1 MDDEEE
7 AEDGEATVFDTPIP
21 IPLNKIASSPLYPDP
36 SNPAHQACI
45 LCPDKVLKN
54 QQMTDSHM
62 TSKSHK
68 RALARFVAH
77 LQKGDPGSEDGRV
90 IVEEINTLLEKETKK
105 LERMKEMYA
114 AEIKGKSLENR
125 TNAKAKRLAKRA
137 LKAAAADPN
146 STATPST
153 SIQKPKQKKSEQPS
167 NPGEPSK
174 TQQRKAAR
182 REESIQKKRAAR
194 EAARIANGG
203 KDEGSVVDSETSEL
217 VPSKPIKRSKLA
229 AAKAESSPANR
240 RGGGGARAKAAKKSK
255 GGGMTEEEAAKRT
268 AEGRA
273 KKAAATKPADRG
285 WGARKAAAV
294 SERKE
299 GGGEKREGGG
309 ARKERGGSG
318 AGGKKVERA

>member
-1 MDDEEE
+1 MSR
-7 AEDGEATVFDTPIP
+7 
-21 IPLNKIASSPLYPDP
+21 LRL
-36 SNPAHQACI
+36 
-45 LCPDKVLKN
+45 
-54 QQMTDSHM
+54 
-62 TSKSHK
+62 
-68 RALARFVAH
+68 
-77 LQKGDPGSEDGRV
+77 LQ
-90 IVEEINTLLEKETKK
+90 
-105 LERMKEMYA
+105 
-114 AEIKGKSLENR
+114 KGKSLENR

-203 KDEGSVVDSETSEL
+203 KDEGSVVDSETSEVSRIISSQLELEILRLSGASRVGREGSKRVLTSSSSSLSPQL